1 MNPTLVRVFSGGQG
15 DDVRSPAEASGQAP
29 RGQPRQARSRDKLGR
44 ILAATAELLQEFSY
58 DEVGTRLIAE
68 RAGVSVGSLYRF
80 FPDKD
85 SIARALLLGWLDDA
99 AGFFSWAPGGEVPD
113 QPGSILDHLIDS
125 YVGFFRREPGF
136 RNAFFHAQRSPELEQ
151 AQRQND
157 RDIASRLHDL
167 LMASYGLSDPGL
179 ATRCLIAVQVSD
191 HLLGLAFR
199 DNPDGDATVIEE
211 AKLLLR
217 RYLGM

>member
-1 MNPTLVRVFSGGQG
+1 LFSGQG
-15 DDVRSPAEASGQAP
+15 DDVRSATEAPSQAP

-44 ILAATAELLQEFSY
+44 ILAATADLLQELRY
-58 DEVGTRLIAE
+58 DELGTKLIAE

-99 AGFFSWAPGGEVPD
+99 ASFFGWAPGGEVPE
-113 QPGSILDHLIDS
+113 QPGAILDHLVDA
-125 YVGFFRREPGF
+125 YADFFRREPGF
-136 RNAFFHAQRSPELEQ
+136 WNAFYHAQRSPELEQ

-167 LMASYGLSDPGL
+167 LAAGYGRSDPDL
-179 ATRCLIAVQVSD
+179 ANRCLIAVQVAD

-199 DNPDGDATVIEE
+199 DNPDGDATVLEE
-211 AKLLLR
+211 AKLLLH
-217 RYLGM
+217 RYLGV

>member
-1 MNPTLVRVFSGGQG
+1 MNLTLVQVFSGGQG
-15 DDVRSPAEASGQAP
+15 DDVHSPAEAPSQAP

-44 ILAATAELLQEFSY
+44 ILAATAELLQELSY

-68 RAGVSVGSLYRF
+68 RARVSVGSLYRF

-85 SIARALLLGWLDDA
+85 SIVRALLLGWLDDA
-99 AGFFSWAPGGEVPD
+99 ADLFGWAPGGEVPD
-113 QPGSILDHLIDS
+113 EPGAILDHLVDS
-125 YVGFFRREPGF
+125 YAAFFRREPGF
-136 RNAFFHAQRSPELEQ
+136 RNAFYHARRSPELEQ

-167 LMASYGLSDPGL
+167 LRPSYGLSGPGL

-217 RYLGM
+217 RYLGT

>member
-1 MNPTLVRVFSGGQG
+1 MNRTLVQVLFGGQG
-15 DDVRSPAEASGQAP
+15 DDVRSASEAPGPAP

-44 ILAATAELLQEFSY
+44 ILAATAELLQELRY
-58 DEVGTRLIAE
+58 EELGTRLIAE
-68 RAGVSVGSLYRF
+68 RAGVSVGTLYRF

-99 AGFFSWAPGGEVPD
+99 ADFFGWARAGEVPEE
-113 QPGSILDHLIDS
+113 PGAVLDHLVDS
-125 YVGFFRREPGF
+125 YADFFRREPGF
-136 RNAFFHAQRSPELEQ
+136 WNAFYHAQRSPELER

-167 LMASYGLSDPGL
+167 LRTAYGRSDPGL
-179 ATRCLIAVQVSD
+179 EARCLIAVQVAD

-199 DNPDGDATVIEE
+199 DKPDGDATVLKE
-211 AKLLLR
+211 AKLLLH
-217 RYLGM
+217 RYVGV

>member
-1 MNPTLVRVFSGGQG
+1 MNRTLVRVLSGGQG
-15 DDVRSPAEASGQAP
+15 DDVRSAAEAPGQAP

-44 ILAATAELLQEFSY
+44 ILAATAELLQELRY
-58 DEVGTRLIAE
+58 DELGTRLIAE

-99 AGFFSWAPGGEVPD
+99 AGFIGWAPGGEVPD
-113 QPGSILDHLIDS
+113 QPGAVLDHLIDS
-125 YVGFFRREPGF
+125 YAGFFRREPGF
-136 RNAFFHAQRSPELEQ
+136 RNAFYHAQRSPELEQ

-167 LMASYGLSDPGL
+167 LRTGYGLSDPRL
-179 ATRCLIAVQVSD
+179 ATRCLIAVQVAD

-199 DNPDGDATVIEE
+199 DNPDGDATVVEE

-217 RYLGM
+217 RYLGV

>member
-1 MNPTLVRVFSGGQG
+1 MNLTLVQVFSCGQG
-15 DDVRSPAEASGQAP
+15 DDVRSPAEAPGQAP
-29 RGQPRQARSRDKLGR
+29 RAQPRQARSRDKLGR
-44 ILAATAELLQEFSY
+44 ILAATAELLQELSY

-68 RAGVSVGSLYRF
+68 RARVSVGSLYRF

-85 SIARALLLGWLDDA
+85 SIARALLLDWLDDA
-99 AGFFSWAPGGEVPD
+99 ASFFGWAGGEIPD
-113 QPGSILDHLIDS
+113 QPGAMLDHLIDS
-125 YVGFFRREPGF
+125 YAGFFRREPGF
-136 RNAFFHAQRSPELEQ
+136 RNAFYHARRSPELEQ

-167 LMASYGLSDPGL
+167 LTTSYGLSDPGL